1 MPNYKI
7 KIIRPRPASTM
18 YYNWSKA
25 DSYGCAI
32 RGAIGKRG
40 IGKTFTPVKS
50 AMFSAIEEDT
60 GFIYVVENKE
70 QVKTLAQDKGVKF
83 FEALKQY
90 AIDHPKTHKGV
101 LYKALIEGNSS
112 VDEDELD
119 EAFNS
124 TTELKGGTIR
134 LNGKNIG
141 YIIAWDDFANIKRN
155 NFPLNI
161 KYLIIDE
168 FMPEIIDKNSL
179 KIGRKIV
186 SLVQSIARARKDIII
201 YLMSNALRRT
211 DALLERFKCSNI
223 QLGEAYIISDKYGAF
238 IYMEYIDPA
247 NYPELNKKQDESV
260 AGRLATLLG
269 EDNLDKNVFRDEL
282 ALNEFIGSEP
292 KPSTLLMCLEGK
304 GGSCR
309 IEITKNHKD
318 IYVFEDYGRNTKKRY
333 CIDQKY
339 ISPSVLFAPDYK
351 AYLLNLYYRGIC
363 KFQSTSVKIIFL
375 TNLNIEIEKA

>member
-1 MPNYKI
+1 MDYKV
-7 KIIRPRPASTM
+7 KIIKPRASSNL
-18 YYNWSKA
+18 YYNWNKA

-40 IGKTFTPVKS
+40 IGKTFTPFKT
-50 AMFSAIEEDT
+50 AMLSAIEKDT

-90 AIDHPKTHKGV
+90 AQDHPTTHKGA
-101 LYKALIEGNSS
+101 LYKALIEGSTS

-119 EAFNS
+119 EAFIN

-161 KYLIIDE
+161 KYILIDE

-186 SLVQSIARARKDIII
+186 SLVQSIARARQDIII

-223 QLGEAYIISDKYGAF
+223 KLGEAYIISDKYGALV
-238 IYMEYIDPA
+238 YMEYIDPS

-282 ALNEFIGSEP
+282 KENEYIGSES
-292 KPSTLLMCLEGK
+292 KPSTLLCCLEGK

-309 IEITKNHKD
+309 IEITKNHKN

-333 CIDQKY
+333 CIDAKY
-339 ISPSVLFAPDYK
+339 ISPNVMLAPDYK
-351 AYLLNLYYRGIC
+351 DYLLNLYYRGIC
-363 KFQSTSVKIIFL
+363 RFQSTAVKIIFL

>member
-1 MPNYKI
+1 MNSFKI
-7 KIIRPRPASTM
+7 KKIRPRASSNL

-40 IGKTFTPVKS
+40 IGKTFTPFKS
-50 AMFSAIEEDT
+50 AILSAIEDGK

-83 FEALKQY
+83 FEALKTY
-90 AIDHPKTHKGV
+90 ATDHPKTHKGL

-119 EAFNS
+119 EAFS
-124 TTELKGGTIR
+124 TTTELKGGTIR
-134 LNGKNIG
+134 LNNKNIG

-161 KYLIIDE
+161 KYIIIDE

-186 SLVQSIARARKDIII
+186 SLVQSIARSRKDIII

-223 QLGEAYIISDKYGAF
+223 QLGEAYIISDNYGALV
-238 IYMEYIDPA
+238 YMEYIDPS
-247 NYPELNKKQDESV
+247 NYPELNKIQDESV
-260 AGRLATLLG
+260 AGRLANLLG
-269 EDNLDKNVFRDEL
+269 EDNLDKNIFRDEL
-282 ALNEFIGSEP
+282 KENEFIGSEP
-292 KPSTLLMCLEGK
+292 KPSTLLLCLEGK

-309 IEITKNHKD
+309 IEITKNHKE
-318 IYVFEDYGRNTKKRY
+318 IYVLEDYGKNTKKRY
-333 CIDQKY
+333 CIDAKY
-339 ISPSVLFAPDYK
+339 ISPNVLYTPDYK
-351 AYLLNLYYRGIC
+351 GYLQNLYYRGIC
-363 KFQSTSVKIIFL
+363 KFQSTTIKIIFL

>member
-1 MPNYKI
+1 MQGYKI
-7 KIIRPRPASTM
+7 KIIHPRATSDL
-18 YYNWSKA
+18 YYNWTKA

-40 IGKTFTPVKS
+40 IGKTFAPFKT
-50 AMFSAIEEDT
+50 AMLSAIEKDT

-90 AIDHPKTHKGV
+90 AEDNPKTHKGA
-101 LYKALIEGNSS
+101 LYKALIEGEAD

-119 EAFNS
+119 EFKT

-155 NFPLNI
+155 NFPLSI
-161 KYLIIDE
+161 KYILIDE

-186 SLVQSIARARKDIII
+186 SLVQSIARSRKDIII

-211 DALLERFKCSNI
+211 DALLERFRCSNI
-223 QLGEAYIISDKYGAF
+223 KLGEAYIVYDKYGALV
-238 IYMEYIDPA
+238 YMEYINPS
-247 NYPELNKKQDESV
+247 NYQKLNEKQDSSV

-269 EDNLDKNVFRDEL
+269 EDNLDKNIFRDEL
-282 ALNEFIGSEP
+282 KESEYIGSEP
-292 KPSTLLMCLEGK
+292 SSSTLLCCLEGK

-309 IEITKNHKD
+309 IEITKNHKN

-333 CIDQKY
+333 CIDAKY
-339 ISPSVLFAPDYK
+339 ISPNVLYAPDYK
-351 AYLLNLYYRGIC
+351 AYLLNLYYRGLC
-363 KFQSTSVKIIFL
+363 KFQSTAVKIIFL

>member
-1 MPNYKI
+1 MNSFKI
-7 KIIRPRPASTM
+7 KKIRPRASSNL

-25 DSYGCAI
+25 DSYVCAI

-40 IGKTFTPVKS
+40 IGKTFTPFKS
-50 AMFSAIEEDT
+50 AILSAIEDSK

-83 FEALKQY
+83 FEALKTY
-90 AIDHPKTHKGV
+90 ATDHPKTHKGL

-112 VDEDELD
+112 VDEDELN
-119 EAFNS
+119 EAFS
-124 TTELKGGTIR
+124 TTTELKGGTIR

-161 KYLIIDE
+161 KYIIIDE

-186 SLVQSIARARKDIII
+186 SLVQSIARSRKDIII

-223 QLGEAYIISDKYGAF
+223 QLGEAYIISDNYGALV
-238 IYMEYIDPA
+238 YMEYIDPS
-247 NYPELNKKQDESV
+247 NYPELNKIQDESV
-260 AGRLATLLG
+260 AGRLANLLG
-269 EDNLDKNVFRDEL
+269 EDNLDKNIFRDEL
-282 ALNEFIGSEP
+282 KENEFIGSEP
-292 KPSTLLMCLEGK
+292 KPSTLLLCLEGK

-309 IEITKNHKD
+309 IEITKNHKE
-318 IYVFEDYGRNTKKRY
+318 IYVFEDYGKNTKKRY
-333 CIDQKY
+333 CIDAKY
-339 ISPSVLFAPDYK
+339 ISPNVLYTPDYK
-351 AYLLNLYYRGIC
+351 GYLQNLYYRGIC
-363 KFQSTSVKIIFL
+363 KFQSTTIKIIFL

>member
-1 MPNYKI
+1 MNSFKI
-7 KIIRPRPASTM
+7 KKIRPRASSNL

-40 IGKTFTPVKS
+40 IGKTFTPFKS
-50 AMFSAIEEDT
+50 AILSAIEDGK

-83 FEALKQY
+83 FEALKTY
-90 AIDHPKTHKGV
+90 ATDHPKTHKGL

-112 VDEDELD
+112 VDEEELE
-119 EAFNS
+119 EAFS
-124 TTELKGGTIR
+124 TTTELKGGTIR
-134 LNGKNIG
+134 LNSKNIG

-161 KYLIIDE
+161 KYIIIDE

-186 SLVQSIARARKDIII
+186 SLVQSIARSRKDIII

-223 QLGEAYIISDKYGAF
+223 QLGEAYIISDNYGALV
-238 IYMEYIDPA
+238 YMEYIDPS
-247 NYPELNKKQDESV
+247 NYPELNKIQDESV
-260 AGRLATLLG
+260 AGRLANLLG
-269 EDNLDKNVFRDEL
+269 EDNLDKNIFRDEL
-282 ALNEFIGSEP
+282 KENEFIGSEP
-292 KPSTLLMCLEGK
+292 KPSTLLLCLEGK

-309 IEITKNHKD
+309 IEITKNHKE
-318 IYVFEDYGRNTKKRY
+318 IYVLEDYGKNTKKRY
-333 CIDQKY
+333 CIDAKY
-339 ISPSVLFAPDYK
+339 ISPNVLYTPDYK
-351 AYLLNLYYRGIC
+351 GYLQNLYYRGIC
-363 KFQSTSVKIIFL
+363 KFQSTTIKIIFL